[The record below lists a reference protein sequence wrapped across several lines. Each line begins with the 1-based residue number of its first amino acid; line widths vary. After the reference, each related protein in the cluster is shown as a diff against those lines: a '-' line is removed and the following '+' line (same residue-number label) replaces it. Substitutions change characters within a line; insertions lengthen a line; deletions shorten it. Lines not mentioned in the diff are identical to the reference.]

1 MEGTHMAAN
10 YKAKGSTVE
19 WTNGGTAVSSGDVV
33 TVGDLVG
40 IAAVDIGAGETGT
53 VHIEGVFEV
62 PCNSADV
69 ISVGQTL
76 TWDASADE
84 FVDTNTPATG
94 DNAGGVVAMTAAGN
108 GVTTVEVKLLPG
120 SGSTT

>member
-1 MEGTHMAAN
+1 MAAN